1 MFDIGFTEMMIIAVV
16 ALVVIGP
23 ERLPKVARQAGEW
36 MGKLRRYVDDVK
48 SDINRQMQLDELRK
62 IQADVKDAAQS
73 LKNSVDSVVSE
84 ASSELTSLNAAF
96 EGAAST
102 TTDEPRTDWDRIYAA
117 RRLRERIKDRRI
129 ERSKELGLKR
139 PKRAY
144 LRFTR
149 PQAEVPTDVAAQAT
163 VAQDTLA
170 QDTVAQATVAQD
182 TLAQVSS
189 AQASVEV
196 AQPKLFEAM
205 ANEAS
210 RYESAPTIDSKPPAS
225 TQPVSAAPVSAPP
238 VSAPPVSAPLAPTP
252 LA

>member
-149 PQAEVPTDVAAQAT
+149 PQVEVPTETA
-163 VAQDTLA
+163 AQDTL
-170 QDTVAQATVAQD
+170 
-182 TLAQVSS
+182 

-210 RYESAPTIDSKPPAS
+210 RYESAPANESKAPAS
-225 TQPVSAAPVSAPP
+225 TPSVSAAPVSTPP
-238 VSAPPVSAPLAPTP
+238 VSTPPISAPLAPTP